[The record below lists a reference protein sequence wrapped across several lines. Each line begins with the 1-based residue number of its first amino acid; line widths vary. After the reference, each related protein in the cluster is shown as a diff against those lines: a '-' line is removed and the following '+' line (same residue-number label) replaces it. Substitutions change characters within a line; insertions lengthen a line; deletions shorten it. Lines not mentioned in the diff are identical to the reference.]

1 MTDLPKVV
9 NEAEERLAKIYDIL
23 SISDDVKERL
33 KHPDMS
39 LQVAVP
45 VRMDNGALKVFQ
57 GWRVQYNTILGPAKG
72 GIRFHPNVDAEEV
85 TALSFWM
92 AIKNAVV
99 ELPYGGG
106 KGGVQVNPKELSKLE
121 LERLSRSYIRAIR
134 PIIGPDT
141 DIPAPDVN
149 TNETVMSWMADEFN
163 QLSGRH
169 QPAVITGKPI
179 GLGGSEGRTAAT
191 GLGALKVLNLWVE
204 RQSKK
209 PEDLRVAV
217 QGFGNAGYYF
227 AKHAVAAGYTVVAV
241 SDSKGAVYS
250 DKGLD
255 PDKIYQHKHEQQE
268 LKGFV
273 YSDTSVD
280 DEQEVEH
287 LSNDELLSLDVDV
300 LVLAALE
307 DQVTKDN
314 ADSINAKL
322 ILEIANGPVTHEG
335 EKQLLDKGTTLL
347 PDVLANTGGV
357 IVSYMEWIQNRC
369 GDYWSADEV
378 AQRLTDRIERAAHD
392 CFELADEHDL
402 DMRTAAYLKAIKRLA
417 DAQDKRGNQHY
428 FNGD

>member
-1 MTDLPKVV
+1 MADLPKVV
-9 NEAEERLAKIYDIL
+9 SDASERLDKIYQIL
-23 SISDDVKERL
+23 DVSDDVKERL
-33 KHPDMS
+33 RHPDVS

-45 VRMDNGALKVFQ
+45 VRMDNGALKVFP
-57 GWRVQYNTILGPAKG
+57 GWRVQYNTVLGPAKG
-72 GIRFHPNVDAEEV
+72 GIRFHPHVNAEEV

-149 TNETVMSWMADEFN
+149 TNETVMSWMVDEFS
-163 QLSGRH
+163 QLQGRH
-169 QPAVITGKPI
+169 SPAVITGKPI

-191 GLGALKVLNLWVE
+191 GLGALKVLNMWV
-204 RQSKK
+204 KK
-209 PEDLRVAV
+209 QGKSPEDMTVAV

-227 AKHAVAAGYTVVAV
+227 ATNARKAGYKVVAV

-250 DKGLD
+250 EDGLD
-255 PDKIYQHKHEQQE
+255 PDKIYQHKHEKQE

-273 YSDTSVD
+273 YCDSSVS
-280 DEQEVEH
+280 EEPETRQ
-287 LSNDELLSLDVDV
+287 LSNDELLELDVDV

-307 DQVTKDN
+307 DQITEDN
-314 ADSINAKL
+314 ANNINAKL
-322 ILEIANGPVTHEG
+322 VLEIANGPVSHEG
-335 EKQLLDKGTTLL
+335 EKILLDRNIPVI

-357 IVSYMEWIQNRC
+357 IVSYMEWVQNRA
-369 GDYWSADEV
+369 GDYWSAEKV
-378 AQRLTDRIERAAHD
+378 EERLTDRIERAATN
-392 CFELADEHDL
+392 CFDLAAEHELDL
-402 DMRTAAYLKAIKRLA
+402 RTAAYLKAIKRLA
-417 DAQDKRGNQHY
+417 DAADKRGNQHY
-428 FNGD
+428 FNND